1 MWQKVRAG
9 TTYAR
14 NMAKSGMMHAQ
25 RAYHKGMTYARHLDA
40 AANTAKKVYGVLA
53 PHLDSMAQTQGGGVA
68 RSISSGAV
76 GAIKGYE
83 KMRKTGLDTHADV
96 VGKIKKAVSVLH
108 QVREAAPELGEY
120 GVA

>member
-1 MWQKVRAG
+1 
-9 TTYAR
+9 
-14 NMAKSGMMHAQ
+14 MAKSGMMHAQ
-25 RAYHKGMTYARHLDA
+25 RAYHKGLSYARHLDA

-53 PHLDSMAQTQGGGVA
+53 PHLDSMAKAQGGGVAGDVA

-83 KMRKTGLDTHADV
+83 KMRKTGMDTHEDV
-96 VGKIKKAVSVLH
+96 MGKIKKAGSALH
-108 QVREAAPELGEY
+108 QVREAAPELGGY

>member
-9 TTYAR
+9 ATYAGHI
-14 NMAKSGMMHAQ
+14 AKRGMMLAH
-25 RAYHKGMTYARHLDA
+25 RADHKGMMYAQHLDA

-53 PHLDSMAQTQGGGVA
+53 PHLDSMAKAQGGGVA
-68 RSISSGAV
+68 RSISSGAI

-96 VGKIKKAVSVLH
+96 IGKVKHAGSVLH
-108 QVREAAPELGEY
+108 QVREAAPELGGY

>member
-1 MWQKVRAG
+1 
-9 TTYAR
+9 
-14 NMAKSGMMHAQ
+14 MAKSGVMHAQ
-25 RAYHKGMTYARHLDA
+25 RAYHKGLTYARHLDA

-53 PHLDSMAQTQGGGVA
+53 PHLESRGGSVAQ
-68 RSISSGAV
+68 SISSGAV

-83 KMRKTGLDTHADV
+83 KMRKTGMDTHEDV
-96 VGKIKKAVSVLH
+96 MGKIKKAGSVLN

>member
-9 TTYAR
+9 ATYTR
-14 NMAKSGMMHAQ
+14 NMVKRVGMHAH
-25 RAYHKGMTYARHLDA
+25 RADHKGMVYAQHIDA

-53 PHLDSMAQTQGGGVA
+53 PHLDSMAKAQGGGVA
-68 RSISSGAV
+68 RSISSGAI
-76 GAIKGYE
+76 GAITGDE
-83 KMRKTGLDTHADV
+83 GLDTHEDV
-96 VGKIKKAVSVLH
+96 VGKIKHAGAVLH

>member
-1 MWQKVRAG
+1 MWNKVRAG
-9 TTYAR
+9 ATYAGH
-14 NMAKSGMMHAQ
+14 MAKRGMMHAH
-25 RAYHKGMTYARHLDA
+25 RAYHKGMMYAQHLDA

-53 PHLDSMAQTQGGGVA
+53 PPLDSMAKARGGSVA
-68 RSISSGAV
+68 QSISTGAI

-83 KMRKTGLDTHADV
+83 KMRKTGMETHEDV
-96 VGKIKKAVSVLH
+96 MGKIKKAGAVLN

>member
-1 MWQKVRAG
+1 
-9 TTYAR
+9 
-14 NMAKSGMMHAQ
+14 MAKSGMMHAQ
-25 RAYHKGMTYARHLDA
+25 RAYHKGLTYARHMDA

-53 PHLDSMAQTQGGGVA
+53 PHLESMAQAQGGGVA

-83 KMRKTGLDTHADV
+83 KMRKTGLDTHEDM
-96 VGKIKKAVSVLH
+96 VGKIKKAGSVLH

-120 GVA
+120 GVAWWRRQASFGVA

>member
-9 TTYAR
+9 ATYAGH
-14 NMAKSGMMHAQ
+14 MAKRGMMHAH
-25 RAYHKGMTYARHLDA
+25 RAYHKGMMYAQHLDA
-40 AANTAKKVYGVLA
+40 AANTAKRVYGVVA
-53 PHLDSMAQTQGGGVA
+53 PHLDSMTKAQGGSVA
-68 RSISSGAV
+68 RSISAGAL

-83 KMRKTGLDTHADV
+83 KMKKTSLDTHEDV
-96 VGKIKKAVSVLH
+96 VGKIKHAGAVLH